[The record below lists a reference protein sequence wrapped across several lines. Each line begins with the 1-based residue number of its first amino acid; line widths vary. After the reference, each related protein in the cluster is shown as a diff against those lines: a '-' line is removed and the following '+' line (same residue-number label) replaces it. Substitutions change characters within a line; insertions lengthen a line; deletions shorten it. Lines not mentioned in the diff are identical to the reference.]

1 MHICRP
7 PTISPALAEKSSGDI
22 SVFFRP
28 RCFPRPNASM
38 EKAGRFLS
46 LFPSCIPPP
55 FPACRMLQKD
65 QSPAEEKRVG
75 MEADFGLQ
83 RKRGKER
90 GGLRCFDTQPWRRKR
105 RRRQKNGMGTE
116 EEKSGFTVLF
126 SFSPSLFYSPLSSSS
141 YSAAAARGRATKSAF
156 PPPPPPLHKMH
167 TRFLSSPS
175 PSLHPRPF
183 QLYCQG
189 RGTEREGE
197 RDYKG
202 THTKRGRGEGSK
214 IFTLSSPLLEKLR
227 VVGVS

>member
-22 SVFFRP
+22 SVFVRP

-38 EKAGRFLS
+38 EKARRFLS
-46 LFPSCIPPP
+46 LFRSCTL
-55 FPACRMLQKD
+55 PAL
-65 QSPAEEKRVG
+65 PAGCSKRTR
-75 MEADFGLQ
+75 AL
-83 RKRGKER
+83 RKRNGWEWRQTLGCRGK
-90 GGLRCFDTQPWRRKR
+90 GGGEASVALTLSLGGGGGGDRRTEWGR
-105 RRRQKNGMGTE
+105 RRRKVALQ
-116 EEKSGFTVLF
+116 FFFLF
-126 SFSPSLFYSPLSSSS
+126 LPPSFIVP
-141 YSAAAARGRATKSAF
+141 F
-156 PPPPPPLHKMH
+156 PPPPIPPPPQEEEQPKAPFLLLPPLHKMH